1 MLLEEN
7 FTNCKTAQQRVKAD
21 QGKPLL
27 GIFISVRRAEWYV
40 APSGLTEVTSPKSTP
55 IFIFNQ
61 LRTTIH
67 LSPLHWSCQ
76 QPSLPMGSP
85 HSSGVHG

>member
-1 MLLEEN
+1 MINLILVPTDPSMLLEEN

-40 APSGLTEVTSPKSTP
+40 APSGLTDVTSPKSTP
-55 IFIFNQ
+55 IFIFYRMFIDFKKKFQ
-61 LRTTIH
+61 
-67 LSPLHWSCQ
+67 
-76 QPSLPMGSP
+76 GSP
-85 HSSGVHG
+85 GGPAV